1 MGYLETIRQG
11 CIDAIRKCEENYLA
25 LKVVLD
31 YGDIQKYEIN
41 EDGTIQY
48 LLNEPIWGAEQA
60 LDLANKFLKEHPPRP
75 SDFLTEKDFED
86 TLEEAQSVIA
96 KLDACFERIHNK
108 VWLTHINDKIDVMER
123 YAYIDVNQSTSF
135 YTKIQIGGKKKKSK
149 KPKKVKMLF
158 DPEELKK
165 LEGLVDE
172 NS

>member
-41 EDGTIQY
+41 DDGSIQY
-48 LLNEPIWGAEQA
+48 MMNEPIWAAEQV
-60 LDLANKFLKEHPPRP
+60 LDLACIFLKEHPPRP
-75 SDFLTEKDFED
+75 CDFLTEKDFED
-86 TLEEAQSVIA
+86 TLEEAQSMIA
-96 KLDACFERIHNK
+96 KLDACFERLHNK
-108 VWLTHINDKIDVMER
+108 VWLTHISDKPDIMER
-123 YAYIDVNQSTSF
+123 YAYIKVNPQYYTTISF
-135 YTKIQIGGKKKKSK
+135 SGKKKKSK